1 MLDDEQLEE
10 IRRSWCALPYPDHW
24 PGCYLQHPSCA
35 IEALIHD
42 LKIWRAQ
49 APPTLETRQVALPGN
64 PRAQELLATCEKLDG
79 LLQSA
84 MDATVGAYLAGND
97 LLRKAQGKPPENEP
111 VPRKQRRKG
120 KAQPPRLDSQPPKLP
135 G

>member
-1 MLDDEQLEE
+1 MLTDDDMEE

-79 LLQSA
+79 LLQAA

-97 LLRKAQGKPPENEP
+97 LLRKAQGKPPEDAP
-111 VPRKQRRKG
+111 VKPRRPKKPP
-120 KAQPPRLDSQPPKLP
+120 QPP